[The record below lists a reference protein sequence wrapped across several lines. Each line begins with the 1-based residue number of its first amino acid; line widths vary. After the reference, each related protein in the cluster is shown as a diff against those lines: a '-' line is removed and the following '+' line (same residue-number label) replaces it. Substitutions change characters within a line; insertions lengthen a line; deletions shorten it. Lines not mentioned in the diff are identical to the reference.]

1 MPAPDGIPPLSH
13 PLRVAL
19 RAVVRER
26 YPIRGGFTISR
37 GSKREA
43 EVVVAELL
51 GETPDGRIVRGRG
64 ECLPYAR
71 YGETVAEVAA
81 AIEAQARNIADGMD
95 RLILQQEMAAGAAR
109 NALDC
114 AFWDLEAKASLTP
127 VWKLAGLP
135 RPPEP
140 VATAFTLSLDTAD
153 RMGDAARSASAM
165 PLLKLKLGGG
175 SEDFGRVAAVRRN
188 APDARIIVDA
198 NEAWTIDQLAALAPR
213 LSALGVALIEQP
225 LPADNDDALAMFNSP
240 APLGADESCHGIDSL
255 ARLKG
260 LYQVVNIKLDK
271 TGGLTGALRLK
282 AAAESAGF
290 GIMVGCM
297 VATSL
302 AMAPAF
308 LLAQGA
314 AFADLDGPLLLER
327 DREDGIAYD
336 GAWMQGPSAA
346 LWG

>member
-1 MPAPDGIPPLSH
+1 VNRALKVSMSA
-13 PLRVAL
+13 VAI
-19 RAVVRER
+19 ER
-26 YPIRGGFTISR
+26 HPIRGGFTISR

-43 EVVVAELL
+43 IVVVAELR
-51 GETPDGRIVRGRG
+51 GEAPDGRIIRGRG

-71 YGETVAEVAA
+71 YGETVPDVAA
-81 AIEAQARNIADGMD
+81 AIEAQSGKVAEGMD
-95 RLILQQEMAAGAAR
+95 RIALQEEMAPGAAR

-127 VWKLAGLP
+127 AWKLAGLP
-135 RPPEP
+135 RAPSP
-140 VATAFTLSLDTAD
+140 VATAFTLSLGTAE
-153 RMGDAARSASAM
+153 RMGDAARAAVAM
-165 PLLKLKLGGG
+165 PLLKLKLGGD
-175 SEDFGRVAAVRRN
+175 SEDLARVAAVRRN

-198 NEAWTIDQLAALAPR
+198 NESWTIEQLAALAPR
-213 LSALGVALIEQP
+213 LGELGVALIEQP
-225 LPADNDDALAMFNSP
+225 LPAANDSALVELASP
-240 APLGADESCHGIDSL
+240 VPLGADESCHGVDSL
-255 ARLKG
+255 VRLKG

-271 TGGLTGALRLK
+271 TGGLTGALALK
-282 AAAESAGF
+282 AAAEAAGF

-336 GAWMQGPSAA
+336 GAWMQPPPAV